1 MFDVDSKVRAVLRGE
16 LEFNRFSRQEQNGSR
31 DLADRLLWTGILLAE
46 REMAESDARASGCRK
61 NQANG
66 DAPSPY
72 RFLEAISQPLPA
84 TLNDLA
90 FEIGAYED
98 RGQES
103 IVCNSGDGYVNKLRI
118 MRPSIISGYM
128 APLANIVYHNCIFKN
143 ERYWLENIYSGQGKY
158 FMVLRQQRVEILLD
172 GEGYP
177 VRPNAKQI
185 CDAIDDLDVGL
196 IEYESEE
203 EDFSSDDSSSGES
216 TNIRFYNADY
226 YISDLQPGRNT
237 VIDANSGRV
246 RFIDP
251 RIILNDPQGPI
262 TPVSK
267 YGRRREDIPGQLFVL

>member
-1 MFDVDSKVRAVLRGE
+1 MFDVNRKVKAVLHGE
-16 LEFNRFSRQEQNGSR
+16 LEIDRFTRQEQNGSS
-31 DLADRLLWTGILLAE
+31 DPADRLLWTGILLAE
-46 REMAESDARASGCRK
+46 RELAESNARSSGCRPNK
-61 NQANG
+61 ANG
-66 DAPSPY
+66 SAPPPY
-72 RFLEAISQPLPA
+72 RFLEDISQPLPA

-128 APLANIVYHNCIFKN
+128 APLANIVYHNRILKN
-143 ERYWLENIYSGQGKY
+143 DRYWLENIYSGRGKY

-172 GEGYP
+172 DDGYP
-177 VRPNAKQI
+177 VRPNVKQI

-196 IEYESEE
+196 LEYESEDD
-203 EDFSSDDSSSGES
+203 DFSSDDSSSSES
-216 TNIRFYNADY
+216 ANIRFYNMDY

-237 VIDANSGRV
+237 VIDALSGKV

-267 YGRRREDIPGQLFVL
+267 YGRRRESCPGQLFD